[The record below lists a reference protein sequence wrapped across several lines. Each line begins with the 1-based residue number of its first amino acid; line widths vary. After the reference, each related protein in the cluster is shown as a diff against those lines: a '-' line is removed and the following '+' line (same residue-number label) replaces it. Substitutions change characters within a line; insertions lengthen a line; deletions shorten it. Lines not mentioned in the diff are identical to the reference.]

1 MVTYEIFVH
10 LLNGPFCLKLL
21 LIAMQK
27 ANSKRRNV
35 HLWTKLLSA
44 WVDLNFIILFLLSK
58 YNLKTNEV
66 QGQEI

>member
-1 MVTYEIFVH
+1 M
-10 LLNGPFCLKLL
+10 P
-21 LIAMQK
+21 K

-35 HLWTKLLSA
+35 HLWTKLPSA

-66 QGQEI
+66 QVQEI